1 VGHRDA
7 IAAGE
12 VTANLHITQTVRCKH
27 ISHRDTLLVSDFQN
41 QHTARSQPMANPG
54 SNDPNGV

>member
-12 VTANLHITQTVRCKH
+12 VAANLHITQTVRHEH
-27 ISHRDTLLVSDFQN
+27 ITHCGTLLMTDF
-41 QHTARSQPMANPG
+41 
-54 SNDPNGV
+54 

>member
-12 VTANLHITQTVRCKH
+12 VAANLHITQIVRCEH
-27 ISHRDTLLVSDFQN
+27 ITYCGTLLMADF
-41 QHTARSQPMANPG
+41 
-54 SNDPNGV
+54 

>member
-12 VTANLHITQTVRCKH
+12 VAANLHITQTVRCKH
-27 ISHRDTLLVSDFQN
+27 ISHRDTLLMADF
-41 QHTARSQPMANPG
+41 
-54 SNDPNGV
+54 